1 MLRTDASRIDRLSQ
15 RTRRFLAVG
24 TLLGLPAMFVWSSL
38 WLTTDVP
45 TIIWGPISF
54 VLIGVTAVGAV
65 VLYRFVRNRADLQ
78 GHGLDE
84 RQRHLRD
91 QAWVLSYQ
99 VLATV
104 VIAIISYVGVVVLA
118 FGSAITID
126 ASVAN
131 ALVLCM
137 GTLVPLL
144 PFASLA
150 WVEPDAPVDD

>member
-1 MLRTDASRIDRLSQ
+1 
-15 RTRRFLAVG
+15 
-24 TLLGLPAMFVWSSL
+24 MFVWSSF
-38 WLTTDVP
+38 WLATDVP

-78 GHGLDE
+78 EHALDE

-118 FGSAITID
+118 FGNAITID
-126 ASVAN
+126 AGVAN

-144 PFASLA
+144 PGGSNPSSTTGSPFFAPSA
-150 WVEPDAPVDD
+150 TSHACSWPTP